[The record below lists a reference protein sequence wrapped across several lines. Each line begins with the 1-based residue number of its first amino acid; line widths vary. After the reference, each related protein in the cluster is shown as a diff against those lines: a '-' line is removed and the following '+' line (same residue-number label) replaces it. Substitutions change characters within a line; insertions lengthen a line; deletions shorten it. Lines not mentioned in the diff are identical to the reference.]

1 VQTSPRLG
9 ACGSEKEGFTM
20 AKLNQI
26 LAIEK
31 GKKTQLHR
39 EITELHRAT
48 QKNQLMT
55 GHHKTFAPRE
65 DGGETFPDDRQ
76 HVQHRATEVIEQVT
90 ERLTSLLD
98 VTATKDWANCSA
110 RADVVVDGDV
120 FLADVPV
127 TYLLFLEKELGD
139 LHTFVSKVVELDP
152 AEQWTLDP
160 NSGLFRSEPVTT
172 HKTKKVQRAVV
183 LYDATEHHP
192 AQTQLITDDVVIG
205 HWTTVKFSG
214 ALPRPDKK
222 RMLDRIGKLQDA
234 VKFARVQANSMEA
247 EEKRMGAKVLSF
259 IFKP

>member
-1 VQTSPRLG
+1 
-9 ACGSEKEGFTM
+9 M

-31 GKKTQLHR
+31 GKKTQLHK

-55 GHHKTFAPRE
+55 GHHKTFASKE
-65 DGGETFPDDRQ
+65 EGGETFPDDRQ
-76 HVQHRATEVIEQVT
+76 HVQHRASEVIEQVS
-90 ERLTSLLD
+90 ERLSTLMD

-120 FLADVPV
+120 FLSDVPV
-127 TYLLFLEKELGD
+127 TYLLFLVKELAD

-172 HKTKKVQRAVV
+172 HKTKNVQRAVV

-192 AQTQLITDDVVIG
+192 AHTQMITDDVVIG

-214 ALPRPDKK
+214 ALPRPAKK
-222 RMLDRIGKLQDA
+222 RMLDRIANLQDA
-234 VKFARVQANSMEA
+234 VKFARVKANSMEA
-247 EEKRMGAKVLSF
+247 DDQRMGAKVLKYVF
-259 IFKP
+259 GDPT